1 MLCSALPVTPTTDFN
16 DKKALGHFYQGSLF
30 LPGGYIIDDTLSTKF
45 ATELTAFFI
54 VFWVLAEL
62 LFMVATVPATMLP
75 TAMATPKP
83 FIIFTVFFFIFVLR
97 Y

>member
-1 MLCSALPVTPTTDFN
+1 M
-16 DKKALGHFYQGSLF
+16 
-30 LPGGYIIDDTLSTKF
+30 PGGYIIDDTLSTKF

-83 FIIFTVFFFIFVLR
+83 FIIFTVFFSYSSSVIKLQR
-97 Y
+97 ALLY